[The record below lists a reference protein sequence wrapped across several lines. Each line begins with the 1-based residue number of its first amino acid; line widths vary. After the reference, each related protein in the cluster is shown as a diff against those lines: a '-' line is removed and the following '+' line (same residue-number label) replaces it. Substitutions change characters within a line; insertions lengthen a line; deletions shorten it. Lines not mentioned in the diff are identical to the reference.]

1 MMMHFMYLL
10 SSKIRIHQIDLKGF
24 EMVATKILEVGLI
37 RGSLKIKIIQVLM
50 QQVVVLIF
58 SGLLPVH
65 FSSKYLPITLSSLE
79 YSKLLFLLI

>member
-10 SSKIRIHQIDLKGF
+10 SFKIRIHRIDPKGF
-24 EMVATKILEVGLI
+24 EMVATKIIEVGLI

-58 SGLLPVH
+58 STLPRVH
-65 FSSKYLPITLSSLE
+65 FSSKYLRITLSSLE